1 MVTGSEETLPESL
14 PACLLTL
21 FLLPCPSLLL
31 PPLSLSLPPAPYL
44 PPSIPIPPSFLPF
57 LSPPLPQ
64 LGIQGMISISVNSS
78 WSLAFVQGGVSD
90 SDSLSM
96 RKPMNP
102 SRFLHFYNLEISRL
116 CLLPRTRLAGS
127 EIIDVTHLSP

>member
-64 LGIQGMISISVNSS
+64 LGIQGMINISVNSS

-102 SRFLHFYNLEISRL
+102 SPVIYIF
-116 CLLPRTRLAGS
+116 
-127 EIIDVTHLSP
+127 II

>member
-1 MVTGSEETLPESL
+1 MTGSEETQPESS
-14 PACLLTL
+14 L
-21 FLLPCPSLLL
+21 FLSPAGLSSFLLFLFPFL
-31 PPLSLSLPPAPYL
+31 PPLIFPLLFLS
-44 PPSIPIPPSFLPF
+44 IPPSSLPF

-64 LGIQGMISISVNSS
+64 LGIQGMINMSVNSS

-102 SRFLHFYNLEISRL
+102 FPTFYIL
-116 CLLPRTRLAGS
+116 
-127 EIIDVTHLSP
+127 II